1 MTTWILTDERIND
14 LQVTTVSTLVER
26 ARRAHFCNVYLR
38 INGTDEVFEAD
49 WLKHLQP
56 ITPQPQCREPTI
68 EDAQALY
75 SAMDDIGQLGGRFTD
90 AIFTALKQLNFGRK
104 VQP

>member
-1 MTTWILTDERIND
+1 MTTWILTDEKINY

-26 ARRAHFCNVYLR
+26 ARHAHFCNVYLR
-38 INGTDEVFEAD
+38 INGKDEVFEAD
-49 WLKHLQP
+49 WLKHLKP
-56 ITPQPQCREPTI
+56 ILPQPQYREPTI

-75 SAMDDIGQLGGRFTD
+75 SIMDDIGQQGGRFTD
-90 AIFTALKQLNFGRK
+90 AIFRALKQLGFVRK